1 MFLTDIYA
9 QRLLRFVNIYRR
21 VLRNICVIRNIY
33 INKNLFSFSF
43 FTFVVL
49 SWIRISTNDYNFEN
63 LINLKLYF
71 STTIQ
76 FPAHIHSLFQQA
88 TDIFYFML
96 IYCYVMSFV
105 YIFYIFEVVLKY
117 LVKISSKFTLNAR
130 YLEYPELVRF

>member
-76 FPAHIHSLFQQA
+76 FPAHIHSLSQQA

-96 IYCYVMSFV
+96 TYFYVISFV

-117 LVKISSKFTLNAR
+117 LVNISSK
-130 YLEYPELVRF
+130 LEYPELVRF

>member
-21 VLRNICVIRNIY
+21 VLRNICVTRKIY

-76 FPAHIHSLFQQA
+76 FPAHIHSLSQQA

-96 IYCYVMSFV
+96 TYFYVISFV

-117 LVKISSKFTLNAR
+117 LVNISSK
-130 YLEYPELVRF
+130 LEYPELVRF